1 MVHLKPE
8 DLQWVKGRF
17 RK

>member
-8 DLQWVKGRF
+8 DLYWVKGRF